1 MDAVLGFFHYW
12 SAYLLLGLTFNYG
25 TMLGWAAVTGGVD
38 WTIVLPLYISC
49 MAWTL
54 AYDTIYAHQVSKV
67 IKPEFLLNHI
77 LFKFEITQH
86 FLFISLTLSKQK
98 FFHLFFS
105 FNIDCWFVQCIPAKT
120 YIFSINGSQSNHI
133 NW

>member
-1 MDAVLGFFHYW
+1 
-12 SAYLLLGLTFNYG
+12 
-25 TMLGWAAVTGGVD
+25 MLGWAAVTGGVD

-67 IKPEFLLNHI
+67 LKPEFLLNHI
-77 LFKFEITQH
+77 FSNLKKKKH
-86 FLFISLTLSKQK
+86 FLFISLTLNKQK

-105 FNIDCWFVQCIPAKT
+105 FNIDC
-120 YIFSINGSQSNHI
+120 
-133 NW
+133 